1 MHIQVD
7 VFTYRDIYTHI
18 HDAASQVPPAPPN
31 GYGYT
36 GAMFPAPP
44 PVGGLGG
51 LVVAVVVVV
60 VVVLVVSR
68 SE

>member
-1 MHIQVD
+1 M
-7 VFTYRDIYTHI
+7 YIY
-18 HDAASQVPPAPPN
+18 DAASQAPPSPPN

-44 PVGGLGG
+44 PVGGWGG
-51 LVVAVVVVV
+51 LVVVVV
-60 VVVLVVSR
+60 VVVVVSR